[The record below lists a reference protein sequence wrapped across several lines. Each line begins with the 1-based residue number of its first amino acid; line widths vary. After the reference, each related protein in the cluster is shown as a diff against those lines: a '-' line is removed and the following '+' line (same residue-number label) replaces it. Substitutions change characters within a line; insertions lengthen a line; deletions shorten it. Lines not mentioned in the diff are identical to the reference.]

1 MGISVF
7 KRCKKKV
14 ESLRKTK
21 KGVRSKKS
29 GKRGFQGGIAVPN
42 AAKR

>member
-7 KRCKKKV
+7 KRWEKKV

-21 KGVRSKKS
+21 RGVRSKTS

-42 AAKR
+42 AAKK